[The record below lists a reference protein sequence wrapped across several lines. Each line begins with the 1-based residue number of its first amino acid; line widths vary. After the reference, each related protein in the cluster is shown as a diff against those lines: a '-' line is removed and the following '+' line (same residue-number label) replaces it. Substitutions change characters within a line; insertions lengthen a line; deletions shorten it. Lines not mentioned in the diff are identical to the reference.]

1 MRWSRWGARV
11 LAAMGAVVLVGVG
24 TPTAHADTEYDGSA
38 TALQVE
44 GLRLELFPE
53 LPDGVD
59 LPPELARAPRTIV
72 VPDTVEGHAQYQGS
86 DTKLELPDNPLLSLE
101 AVEARSN
108 NVDGRLVSEASVTG
122 LRLASG
128 VLSADVVKARCT
140 ADGSTIELSA
150 PQAALQ
156 TSSPLAGTVELEPG
170 RTNSIPGIGRIT
182 FNQQERGDGAGSVSN
197 IVVALDSD
205 LSLDAL
211 RQIPQAAREFED
223 TLQEVL
229 ADLSADDAPP
239 ELQQDVGDPQALT
252 GEPLF
257 SALEDV
263 VNQLPADQVPPQLR
277 DLNEVAHLSG
287 TITIASATCA
297 QEVVEQPAP
306 APDPERDEPAVAHNR
321 TGPAEPPLADTGS
334 PMGIA
339 GAGLGGLVALVAGA
353 WTLLRIRRR

>member
-1 MRWSRWGARV
+1 MQWSRWGARV

-24 TPTAHADTEYDGSA
+24 TPAAHADTEYDGSA

-122 LRLASG
+122 LRLAAG

-150 PQAALQ
+150 PQADLQ

-197 IVVALDSD
+197 IVIVLDSD

-211 RQIPQAAREFED
+211 RQIPGAAREFED

-229 ADLSADDAPP
+229 ADLSAGAPSQ
-239 ELQQDVGDPQALT
+239 LQHGGDPQALT

-257 SALEDV
+257 SALERV
-263 VNQLPADQVPPQLR
+263 MNEPSANQVPAQQR
-277 DLNEVAHLSG
+277 DLNDVAHLSG

-297 QEVVEQPAP
+297 QEVVEQPP
-306 APDPERDEPAVAHNR
+306 AAAEPERDEPAVAHNR
-321 TGPAEPPLADTGS
+321 AGPAEPPLADTGS

-353 WTLLRIRRR
+353 WTLLRIRR